1 MSKPYDVS
9 SKVTFDQHLPDWLT
23 LVPRMPRGKVRI
35 IDSDLATVTAL
46 ADKVVYVDDPLPWI
60 LHTEFQSNRDPS
72 LEWRV
77 PWYNGILE
85 YKHKCLVHSLVV
97 LLNREAET
105 PGLTGEWIKKFEGE
119 SPYRYLLYQVVRV
132 WELHAEQLAKGSWG
146 LFPLAPLCDD
156 AKALMPGLIHRT
168 GERLIHEYPDQAE
181 AKTIWTVTETL
192 LGLRY
197 QDPLLSTIL
206 KEMDTMVDLEHS
218 PSYQKIVAKG
228 EVKSLREIILRMGTK
243 KFGKPGVKVQ
253 REVTAIT
260 SVERLLELSE
270 RILDVETWK
279 ELLVK
284 S

>member
-1 MSKPYDVS
+1 M
-9 SKVTFDQHLPDWLT
+9 
-23 LVPRMPRGKVRI
+23 
-35 IDSDLATVTAL
+35 TAL
-46 ADKVVYVDDPLPWI
+46 ADKVVFVDDPLPWI

-105 PGLTGEWIKKFEGE
+105 PGLTGEWLRKFEGE
-119 SPYRYLLYQVVRV
+119 KPYRYLRYQVVRV
-132 WELHAEQLAKGSWG
+132 WELHAEQLAMGSWG

-156 AKALMPGLIHRT
+156 AKALMPGLIQRM
-168 GERLIHEYPDQAE
+168 GERLIREYPDQAE
-181 AKTIWTVTETL
+181 AKTLWTVTDEL
-192 LGLRY
+192 VGLGYR
-197 QDPLLSTIL
+197 DPILSIIL
-206 KEMDTMVDLEHS
+206 QEMDSMLNLEHS

-243 KFGKPGVKVQ
+243 KFGKPSAKVQ

-270 RILDVETWK
+270 RILDVATWR
-279 ELLVK
+279 ELLGK
-284 S
+284 P